1 MITKRQKVVNFED
14 IEGDYRSEQRMRE
27 NAISTCRN
35 RSPIS
40 EKLHSRVAK
49 MKTELLNMY
58 LVTFLSLRL
67 SQNKVIDKHRIIC
80 T

>member
-1 MITKRQKVVNFED
+1 MITKQPKVVNFED
-14 IEGDYRSEQRMRE
+14 IEGDCRSEQGMRE
-27 NAISTCRN
+27 KAISTCRN

-58 LVTFLSLRL
+58 LVSLSLRL
-67 SQNKVIDKHRIIC
+67 SQNKVIGKQRIIC